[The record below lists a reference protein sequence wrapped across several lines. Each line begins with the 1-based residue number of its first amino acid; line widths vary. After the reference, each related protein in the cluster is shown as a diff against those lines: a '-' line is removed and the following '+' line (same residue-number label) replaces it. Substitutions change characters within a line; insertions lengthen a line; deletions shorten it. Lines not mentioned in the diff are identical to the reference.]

1 MITAQNLTKKYGNK
15 VVVNDISF
23 VVEDGKITGFLG
35 PNGAGKSTTMRAM
48 LGLDNAQG
56 STLFDGQP
64 LSSYPQPSQVVG
76 ILLDAKSFH
85 PKRTARNHL
94 KVLAQASGIPESR
107 VDEVLT
113 LVGLQDVANQ
123 KPGKFSLG
131 MAQRLGIA
139 TAILGQ
145 PKHLILDEPANGLD
159 PEGIHWLRDFLHSYV
174 TTGNSV
180 LISSH
185 LLSEMQLMAHNLV
198 IIGKGS
204 LIASQS
210 MESFIQSA
218 STGAVFVRTTDLN
231 ALSAALTQ
239 QKVTWV
245 AERNGLKVSGVTS
258 DQVSAFLFQLG
269 MPVLE
274 LAAENVSLED
284 AFLKMTSGAQEY
296 RAVTPT
302 DTTPGG
308 QA

>member
-1 MITAQNLTKKYGNK
+1 MITAQNLRKTYGDK

-48 LGLDNAQG
+48 LGLDSAEG

-64 LSSYPQPSQVVG
+64 LGNYPHPSQVVG

-85 PKRTARNHL
+85 PKRSARNHL

-107 VDEVLT
+107 VDEVLA
-113 LVGLQDVANQ
+113 LVGLQDVAG
-123 KPGKFSLG
+123 KAPGKFSLG

-139 TAILGQ
+139 AAILGQ

-159 PEGIHWLRDFLHSYV
+159 PEGIHWLRDFLHQYV
-174 TTGNSV
+174 AGGNSV

-198 IIGKGS
+198 VIGKGS
-204 LIASQS
+204 MIANQS
-210 MESFIQSA
+210 MESFIASA
-218 STGAVFVRTTDLN
+218 SAGAVFVRTNDLN
-231 ALSAALTQ
+231 KLSAELT
-239 QKVTWV
+239 KRNVVWV

-258 DQVSAFLFQLG
+258 DQLSAFLFELG

-274 LAAENVSLED
+274 LAAETTSLED
-284 AFLKMTSGAQEY
+284 AFLKMTANAQEY
-296 RAVTPT
+296 KA
-302 DTTPGG
+302 TPGG
-308 QA
+308 QN

>member
-1 MITAQNLTKKYGNK
+1 MITAQNLTKKYGDK
-15 VVVNDISF
+15 TVVNDISF

-48 LGLDNAQG
+48 LGLDNATG
-56 STLFDGQP
+56 TTLYDGKP
-64 LSSYPQPSQVVG
+64 LNSYKQPSQVVG

-85 PKRTARNHL
+85 PKRSARNHL
-94 KVLAQASGIPESR
+94 KVLAQASGIPITR
-107 VDEVLT
+107 VDEVLA
-113 LVGLQDVANQ
+113 LVGLQDVANKQ
-123 KPGKFSLG
+123 PGKFSLG

-159 PEGIHWLRDFLHSYV
+159 PEGIHWLRDFLHQYIA
-174 TTGNSV
+174 TGNSV

-198 IIGKGS
+198 IIGKGQ

-218 STGAVFVRTTDLN
+218 GTGAVFVRTTDLN

-239 QKVTWV
+239 QNVTWV

-284 AFLKMTSGAQEY
+284 AFLKMTSGVQEY

-308 QA
+308 QV

>member
-1 MITAQNLTKKYGNK
+1 MITSQNLTKTYDKK
-15 VVVNDISF
+15 VVVNNISF
-23 VVEDGKITGFLG
+23 NVEDGKITGFLG

-48 LGLDNAQG
+48 LGLDSAEG
-56 STLFDGQP
+56 STLYDGQP
-64 LSSYPQPSQVVG
+64 LSSYQQPSKVVG

-85 PKRTARNHL
+85 PKRSARNHL
-94 KVLAQASGIPESR
+94 KVLAQASNIPLSR
-107 VDEVLT
+107 VDEVLNI
-113 LVGLQDVANQ
+113 VGLQDVANK

-131 MAQRLGIA
+131 MAQRLGLA
-139 TAILGQ
+139 AAILGE

-159 PEGIHWLRDFLHSYV
+159 PEGIHWLRDFLHQYV

-185 LLSEMQLMAHNLV
+185 LLSEMQLMAHNLI

-204 LIASQS
+204 MIANQS

-218 STGAVFVRTTDLN
+218 GTGAVFVRTTDLN
-231 ALSAALTQ
+231 ALATQLTQ
-239 QKVTWV
+239 RGVVWV
-245 AERNGLKVSGVTS
+245 GERNGLKVSGVTS
-258 DQVSAFLFQLG
+258 DQLSGLLFELG

-296 RAVTPT
+296 RATS
-302 DTTPGG
+302 GG
-308 QA
+308 QQ